1 MESKE
6 CRIVV
11 TWLKWQIRQ
20 NNAQLFVRQK
30 SGNSDL
36 NYSWLA
42 VVLRGISIS
51 IWVYARLSAEFFWQR
66 VGICTQ
72 RVGILL
78 FRRKR
83 EEERD
88 FYLHWNI
95 WLMLNTFESEFFSL
109 FCGWVFG
116 NTFCLLLF
124 SLPVEDDLRVYYYKT
139 NDFYLTADL

>member
-11 TWLKWQIRQ
+11 TWLKWQVRQ
-20 NNAQLFVRQK
+20 NNAHLFVRQK

-95 WLMLNTFESEFFSL
+95 WLMLNTFESEFFFHYFVVGSL
-109 FCGWVFG
+109 EIRFVCYSFHYLLKMIYVFIIIK
-116 NTFCLLLF
+116 LMI
-124 SLPVEDDLRVYYYKT
+124 SI
-139 NDFYLTADL
+139 